1 MGSHADQLTGAVDP
15 GVISR
20 HDISIRNKETIMK
33 KIVLYILVAVAA
45 AACASKETRDTG
57 PAVSDRSTAVPSTS
71 ASTSGSTTQQQRPT
85 QPLAGNPLTD
95 PNSPLSK
102 RSVYFDFDSNAVKD
116 EYRNVVTAHSRYMTS
131 DKRDA
136 RMRIEGNCDER
147 GSREYNLALGQR
159 RAEAVKKVM
168 TVLGVSDGRIET
180 TSYGEEKP
188 VANGHDEGAW
198 AQNRR
203 ADIKYAG
210 E

>member
-1 MGSHADQLTGAVDP
+1 
-15 GVISR
+15 
-20 HDISIRNKETIMK
+20 MK
-33 KIVLYILVAVAA
+33 NLALYLVVAALA
-45 AACASKETRDTG
+45 AACASKETKEE
-57 PAVSDRSTAVPSTS
+57 PAVADRSTAVPPTTGGT
-71 ASTSGSTTQQQRPT
+71 ASNTRPT
-85 QPLAGNPLTD
+85 QPTQPMVRNELTD

-102 RSVYFDFDSNAVKD
+102 RSVYFDYDSNAVKD
-116 EYRNVVTAHSRYMTS
+116 EYRGLVTAHSRYLS
-131 DKRDA
+131 DKRDS
-136 RMRIEGNCDER
+136 RIRIEGNCDER

-188 VANGHDEGAW
+188 QAPGHDEAAW

>member
-1 MGSHADQLTGAVDP
+1 
-15 GVISR
+15 
-20 HDISIRNKETIMK
+20 MK
-33 KIVLYILVAVAA
+33 NIVLYIVIAAAA

-57 PAVSDRSTAVPSTS
+57 PAVTDRSSAVPSTS
-71 ASTSGSTTQQQRPT
+71 ASSGASSTQRQTPSQAVT
-85 QPLAGNPLTD
+85 GSVDGRELA
-95 PNSPLSK
+95 K
-102 RSVYFDFDSNAVKD
+102 RSVYFDFDSNSVSD
-116 EYRNVVTAHSRYMTS
+116 QYRGLVTAHSRNMT
-131 DKRDA
+131 DKRDT

-159 RAEAVKKVM
+159 RAEAVKKLI

-188 VANGHDEGAW
+188 VAQGHDESAW

>member
-1 MGSHADQLTGAVDP
+1 
-15 GVISR
+15 
-20 HDISIRNKETIMK
+20 MK
-33 KIVLYILVAVAA
+33 QIALYIAVAVVAA
-45 AACASKETRDTG
+45 ACGSTDKKDTPASV
-57 PAVSDRSTAVPSTS
+57 ADRST
-71 ASTSGSTTQQQRPT
+71 GSQQPQAGMGQSNTQQHRPMDRVS
-85 QPLAGNPLTD
+85 GNPLND
-95 PNSPLSK
+95 PNNPLSK

-116 EYRNVVTAHSRYMTS
+116 EYRGLVQAHSRYMTS

-136 RMRIEGNCDER
+136 RIRIEGNCDER

-168 TVLGVSDGRIET
+168 TVLGVTDGRIET
-180 TSYGEEKP
+180 VSYGEEKP
-188 VANGHDEGAW
+188 AASGHDEQAW